1 MWSVL
6 VNIRCVL
13 EKNGI
18 CSCWVQYSIN
28 ICWIKMLRSIVQIV
42 RVLTDGLSG
51 SVNWWMK
58 VLTSSVT
65 VHLACFS
72 LTLPTSVSCKL
83 KLCY

>member
-1 MWSVL
+1 
-6 VNIRCVL
+6 
-13 EKNGI
+13 
-18 CSCWVQYSIN
+18 
-28 ICWIKMLRSIVQIV
+28 MLRSIVQIV

-58 VLTSSVT
+58 VLTSSVA